1 MIKINL
7 LKDYNLSGY
16 RLLEG
21 FPSVG
26 LVGPM
31 VNSYIIEKLNMEYIG
46 YIESD
51 SFPPISAIHG
61 ATPLFPVR
69 IYKDDKY
76 KIITLISEFTIPVE
90 TVYQMSYEIID
101 FCRKHGI
108 EEIISIGGIA
118 AEKSSNTVFAISS
131 DKSLLER
138 ATKAGI
144 SPIEEG
150 VVAGVSA
157 ILLSNAAQYGLHAI
171 DLLVPVNPAEMDP
184 KNAEIVILNLKKLIN
199 IEIDIK
205 DLERE
210 AKIIEAKTRSIL
222 KKTKESHDTYSK
234 AIDATGPSA
243 YV

>member
-1 MIKINL
+1 MLYIFSFFKFTDCMIKINL

-101 FCRKHGI
+101 FCRKGRHKPNR
-108 EEIISIGGIA
+108 GGRSGRS
-118 AEKSSNTVFAISS
+118 ERNTAF
-131 DKSLLER
+131 
-138 ATKAGI
+138 
-144 SPIEEG
+144 
-150 VVAGVSA
+150 
-157 ILLSNAAQYGLHAI
+157 
-171 DLLVPVNPAEMDP
+171 
-184 KNAEIVILNLKKLIN
+184 
-199 IEIDIK
+199 
-205 DLERE
+205 
-210 AKIIEAKTRSIL
+210 
-222 KKTKESHDTYSK
+222 
-234 AIDATGPSA
+234 
-243 YV
+243 